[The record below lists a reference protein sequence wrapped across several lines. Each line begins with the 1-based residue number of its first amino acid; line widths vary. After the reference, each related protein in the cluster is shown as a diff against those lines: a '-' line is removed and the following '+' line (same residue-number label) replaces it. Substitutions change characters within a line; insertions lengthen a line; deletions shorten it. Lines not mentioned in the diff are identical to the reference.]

1 MNKMSEK
8 MFQAVDGTSS
18 QGLEFML
25 AAIGKT
31 ACDEKDYSTA
41 VLAWNSLDEMKVG
54 LLDKDAKKRTDYYE
68 QRETI
73 AKRNNLVAAQWY
85 QEAGNIVKAAE
96 HFSDAGEDSKAIEL
110 YLQDG
115 SKESVDRARFL
126 LIYGLVDVERG
137 IKLLLEQGDV
147 ERAFYNI
154 TDLRDK
160 IPSKQYQHCGE
171 IVVKAMYT
179 KMVDAVKQK
188 IASQGK
194 AVPETN
200 SLSDLMA
207 SHKDDVCLTPIHAY
221 DHPDFYHTRGIVSET
236 KDLGVLNIGLDIVGY
251 RKLTTTSLDRNEPF
265 ITEEGI
271 VIKGK
276 LGEIDNAVGYF
287 LGRINATKNKDEIER
302 LARNAIKVC
311 SFAGRIEEALAFAET
326 FLPPHNHVRFELLKQ
341 LGDNERLAAAY
352 REIGNPV
359 HYALAKAGKIPD

>member
-1 MNKMSEK
+1 MSEK
-8 MFQAVDGTSS
+8 MFQAVDEVSS

-41 VLAWNSLDEMKVG
+41 VLAWNAEEELRAG
-54 LLDKDAKKRTDYYE
+54 LLDKDAKKRPDYCE
-68 QRETI
+68 KRKTI

-85 QEAGNIVKAAE
+85 QEGGNMVKAAE
-96 HFSDAGEDSKAIEL
+96 HFSEAGEDSKAIEL

-126 LIYGLVDVERG
+126 LIDGLVDVERG

-154 TDLRDK
+154 TDLRGR
-160 IPSKQYQHCGE
+160 IPAEQYQHYGE
-171 IVVKAMYT
+171 IVVKAMYA

-207 SHKDDVCLTPIHAY
+207 SHKDDVCLTPIHTY
-221 DHPDFYHTRGIVSET
+221 DHPDFYNTRGIVSET
-236 KDLGVLNIGLDIVGY
+236 KDFGVLNIGLDIVWY
-251 RKLTTTSLDRNEPF
+251 RKLITTSLDRNEPF
-265 ITEEGI
+265 ITEEEM
-271 VIKGK
+271 VIRGK
-276 LGEIDNAVGYF
+276 LGEIDNAVAYF
-287 LGRINATKNKDEIER
+287 LGRMSATKNKDEIER
-302 LARNAIKVC
+302 LARDAIKVC
-311 SFAGRIEEALAFAET
+311 SFADRTDEALAFAET
-326 FLPPHNHVRFELLKQ
+326 FLPPHNHIRFDLLKQ
-341 LGDNERLAAAY
+341 LGDNERLSAAY

-359 HYALAKAGKIPD
+359 HYALAKAGKIVE